1 MIIVKDI
8 LREKATW
15 FILAVIAMTS
25 LVACTKME
33 DMTPPRKIMFETATY
48 RPQTKAE
55 VSIMSEFTSFKCKAF
70 LHAEGYDETQ
80 DMFTS
85 SGETI
90 YAYTAGDAVT
100 TTSSEVAYWA
110 PSHDYYWPKGSSSY
124 INFIGWYDNDNTMPS
139 TASEN
144 QLVWTDYVVDEVD
157 DNLLYAE
164 EAWHYKATPDP
175 AEYHK
180 DGSVSKGV
188 PMLFHHALAKLCI
201 KAKVSDTTKENVTGG
216 SGLGNTT
223 WDVTLSGI
231 SLAGVYSKGTLSL
244 TNTEPS
250 GTAAATNDWTATW
263 TPSGDA
269 DAINMDAISTPLTE
283 TAVDVL
289 SMRSVLPQDVTPS
302 MILTFDY
309 NIVTKFNGVEY
320 AHEKIHASIPLS
332 SFEVT
337 LGGNDGIDRWNMNK
351 KITYTIII
359 NPVTTTIKIDPA
371 MVDWIVETGGTTTL

>member
-1 MIIVKDI
+1 MIIVRDI
-8 LREKATW
+8 LRKKAIY
-15 FILAVIAMTS
+15 FMLAAIAMTS

-33 DMTPPRKIMFETATY
+33 DMAPPRKITFETATY

-90 YAYTAGDAVT
+90 YAYTDGDAVT

-110 PSHDYYWPKGSSSY
+110 PSHDYYWPKGTSSY

-216 SGLGNTT
+216 AALGNTT
-223 WDVTLSGI
+223 WDVTLSNI
-231 SLAGVYSKGTLSL
+231 SLAGVYSQGTLTL

-250 GTAAATNDWTATW
+250 GTTAATNDWTATW
-263 TPSGDA
+263 ASTGTAAPISM
-269 DAINMDAISTPLTE
+269 NAISTPLTQSE
-283 TAVDVL
+283 VDVL
-289 SMRSVLPQDVTPS
+289 AMRTVLPQEVTSS
-302 MILTFDY
+302 MILSFDY
-309 NIVTKFNGVEY
+309 NIITKFNGTEY

-371 MVDWIVETGGTTTL
+371 MVDWIIETGGTTTL

>member
-15 FILAVIAMTS
+15 FILAVSAMTS

-33 DMTPPRKIMFETATY
+33 DMAPPRKITFETATY

-70 LHAEGYDETQ
+70 LHAEGYSDTQ
-80 DMFTS
+80 DMFTAA
-85 SGETI
+85 GETI
-90 YAYTAGDAVT
+90 SAYTSGNVIT
-100 TTSSEVAYWA
+100 TTTGEVAYWA
-110 PSHDYYWPKGSSSY
+110 PSHDYYWPKGTSSY
-124 INFIGWYDNDNTMPS
+124 INFIGWYDKDNAVPA
-139 TASEN
+139 TATET
-144 QLVWTDYVVDEVD
+144 QLVWNYVVDDVN

-216 SGLGNTT
+216 AALGNTT
-223 WDVTLSGI
+223 WDVTLSNI
-231 SLAGVYSKGTLSL
+231 SLAGVYSQGTLTL

-250 GTAAATNDWTATW
+250 GTTAATNDWTATW
-263 TPSGDA
+263 ASTGTAAPISM
-269 DAINMDAISTPLTE
+269 NAISTPLTQSE
-283 TAVDVL
+283 VDVL
-289 SMRSVLPQDVTPS
+289 AMRTVLPQEVTSS
-302 MILTFDY
+302 MILSFDY
-309 NIVTKFNGVEY
+309 NIITKFNGTEY

-332 SFEVT
+332 SFEG
-337 LGGNDGIDRWNMNK
+337 LSGQAIGSWDMNK

-359 NPVTTTIKIDPA
+359 NPVTTKIQIDPA
-371 MVDWIVETGGTTTL
+371 MVDWILETGGTTTL